1 MTDDVKTPRRYDS
14 RRRQEQAAQTRR
26 DLLAGAGALFR
37 QRGYAATS
45 IPLIASE
52 VGVAVETIYRNFGSK
67 AGLFKAVVEA
77 AVAGGSER
85 ADVPVE
91 QRPAIKALIEEP
103 DPRRQVAMY
112 AATQPGIHRRSG
124 PLLRALRG
132 AAATDPELAQLW
144 DQMEAARLVG
154 QGRFVGMLA
163 GRGVLRDDLSVEDG
177 IDVTWTFCSLA
188 VHDLLVKDR
197 GWSSERYQEWLTEAL
212 ARELLGEGAG
222 AAPS

>member
-1 MTDDVKTPRRYDS
+1 MTDDVKTPRAYDS

-45 IPLIASE
+45 VPLIASE

-67 AGLFKAVVEA
+67 AGLFKAVVET
-77 AVAGGSER
+77 AVAGGTER

-103 DPRRQVAMY
+103 DPHRQVAMY

-132 AAATDPELAQLW
+132 AAATDPDLAQLW
-144 DQMEAARLVG
+144 DQIEAARLVG
-154 QGRFVGMLA
+154 QGRFVGFLA
-163 GRGVLRDDLSVEDG
+163 ERGVLREDLPVEEAC
-177 IDVTWTFCSLA
+177 DVAWTLCSLA
-188 VHDLLVKDR
+188 VHDLLVEDR
-197 GWSSERYQEWLTEAL
+197 GWSSEQYQAWLSNAL
-212 ARELLGEGAG
+212 ARELLGRR
-222 AAPS
+222 

>member
-1 MTDDVKTPRRYDS
+1 
-14 RRRQEQAAQTRR
+14 
-26 DLLAGAGALFR
+26 
-37 QRGYAATS
+37 
-45 IPLIASE
+45 
-52 VGVAVETIYRNFGSK
+52 
-67 AGLFKAVVEA
+67 
-77 AVAGGSER
+77 
-85 ADVPVE
+85 
-91 QRPAIKALIEEP
+91 
-103 DPRRQVAMY
+103 
-112 AATQPGIHRRSG
+112 
-124 PLLRALRG
+124 
-132 AAATDPELAQLW
+132 LAQLW